1 MAIIDVSDLSVVGE
15 FGSKAWG
22 EACANASVK
31 ILQAANL
38 PKSIN
43 WAFTEDY
50 SHPPERL
57 MENGRKN
64 SGYYIMVKNGEV
76 SAGDGIIAQARALP
90 GFHVQLPWAYI
101 ASQSGVIYGKTGQ
114 QQRSQDESQL
124 MKDITMYLNRE
135 NPFELGLDQQGAP
148 SYLLEPIGPW
158 PAEVGKA
165 LGEGSEE
172 GNGLHNIAATLQ
184 SASPEF
190 ADLPLTDTKVPL
202 FSEMS
207 EKQKES
213 FLSLCGVEV

>member
-38 PKSIN
+38 PESIN

-76 SAGDGIIAQARALP
+76 SAGDGIIAEARALP

-101 ASQSGVIYGKTGQ
+101 ASQSGVIYGKAGQ

-135 NPFELGLDQQGAP
+135 NPFELGLDKQGAP

-207 EKQKES
+207 EQQKES

>member
-1 MAIIDVSDLSVVGE
+1 MAIIDISDLSAVGE
-15 FGSKAWG
+15 FGSKALG

-50 SHPPERL
+50 SHPPKRL
-57 MENGRKN
+57 MENGREN

-76 SAGDGIIAQARALP
+76 SAGDGIIAEARALP
-90 GFHVQLPWAYI
+90 GFHVQLPWAFI
-101 ASQSGVIYGKTGQ
+101 ASQSGVIYGKAGQ

-124 MKDITMYLNRE
+124 MKDIAIYLNRE
-135 NPFELGLDQQGAP
+135 NPFELGLDRQGAP
-148 SYLLEPIGPW
+148 SYLLRPIGPW
-158 PAEVGKA
+158 PTEVSKA

-190 ADLPLTDTKVPL
+190 ADLPLTETKVPL

-207 EKQKES
+207 EKQKEL

>member
-1 MAIIDVSDLSVVGE
+1 MAIIDVSDLSAVGE

-22 EACANASVK
+22 EACSNASVK

-76 SAGDGIIAQARALP
+76 SAGDGIIAEARALP

-101 ASQSGVIYGKTGQ
+101 ASQSGVIYGKAGQ

-135 NPFELGLDQQGAP
+135 NPFELGLDKQGAP

-207 EKQKES
+207 EKQK
-213 FLSLCGVEV
+213 

>member
-76 SAGDGIIAQARALP
+76 SAGDGIIAEARALP

-101 ASQSGVIYGKTGQ
+101 ASQSGVIYGKAGQ

-135 NPFELGLDQQGAP
+135 NPFELGLDKQGAP

-207 EKQKES
+207 EQQKES

>member
-1 MAIIDVSDLSVVGE
+1 MAIIDLSDLSAVGE

-22 EACANASVK
+22 EACSNASVK

-76 SAGDGIIAQARALP
+76 SAGDGIIAEARALP

-101 ASQSGVIYGKTGQ
+101 ASQSGVIYGKAGQ

-135 NPFELGLDQQGAP
+135 NPFELGLDKQGAP

>member
-1 MAIIDVSDLSVVGE
+1 
-15 FGSKAWG
+15 
-22 EACANASVK
+22 
-31 ILQAANL
+31 
-38 PKSIN
+38 
-43 WAFTEDY
+43 
-50 SHPPERL
+50 

-76 SAGDGIIAQARALP
+76 SAGDGIIAEARTLP

-101 ASQSGVIYGKTGQ
+101 ASQSGVIYGKAGQ

-135 NPFELGLDQQGAP
+135 NPFELGLDEQGAP

-207 EKQKES
+207 EQQKES

>member
-1 MAIIDVSDLSVVGE
+1 MAIIDVSDLSAVGE
-15 FGSKAWG
+15 FGSKAWS
-22 EACANASVK
+22 ETCANASVK

-38 PKSIN
+38 HKSIN

-50 SHPPERL
+50 SHPPQRL
-57 MENGRKN
+57 MENGREN

-76 SAGDGIIAQARALP
+76 SAGDGIIAEARALP

-124 MKDITMYLNRE
+124 MKDITIYLNRE
-135 NPFELGLDQQGAP
+135 NPFGLGLDKQGAP

-165 LGEGSEE
+165 LGEGSED

-190 ADLPLTDTKVPL
+190 ADLPLTETKVPS
-202 FSEMS
+202 FSEMN
-207 EKQKES
+207 EKQKQS
-213 FLSLCGVEV
+213 FLSFCGVEV

>member
-22 EACANASVK
+22 EACTNASVK

-57 MENGRKN
+57 MENGREN

-76 SAGDGIIAQARALP
+76 SAGDGIIAEARALP

-101 ASQSGVIYGKTGQ
+101 ASQSGVIYGKAGQ

-124 MKDITMYLNRE
+124 MKAITMYLNRE
-135 NPFELGLDQQGAP
+135 NPFELGLDKQGAP

-207 EKQKES
+207 VQQKES

>member
-64 SGYYIMVKNGEV
+64 SGYYIMVKNGVV
-76 SAGDGIIAQARALP
+76 SAGDGIIAEARALP

-101 ASQSGVIYGKTGQ
+101 ASQSGVIYGKAGQ

-135 NPFELGLDQQGAP
+135 NPFELGLDKQGAP

-207 EKQKES
+207 EQQKES

>member
-22 EACANASVK
+22 EACANASAK

-38 PKSIN
+38 PKYIN

-76 SAGDGIIAQARALP
+76 SAGDGSIAEARALP

-101 ASQSGVIYGKTGQ
+101 ASQSGVIYGKAGQ

-135 NPFELGLDQQGAP
+135 NPFALGLDKQGAP

-184 SASPEF
+184 SVSPEF

-207 EKQKES
+207 EQQKES

>member
-1 MAIIDVSDLSVVGE
+1 MAIIDLSDLSAVGE

-22 EACANASVK
+22 EACSNASVK

-76 SAGDGIIAQARALP
+76 SAGDGIIAEARALP

-101 ASQSGVIYGKTGQ
+101 ASQSGVIYGKAGQ

-135 NPFELGLDQQGAP
+135 NPFELGLDEQGAP

>member
-76 SAGDGIIAQARALP
+76 SAGDGITAEARALP

-101 ASQSGVIYGKTGQ
+101 ASQSGVIYGKAGQ

-135 NPFELGLDQQGAP
+135 TPFELCLDKQGAP

-158 PAEVGKA
+158 QPEVGKA

-207 EKQKES
+207 EQQKES
-213 FLSLCGVEV
+213 FLSLCGGEV

>member
-76 SAGDGIIAQARALP
+76 SAGDGIIAEARALP

-101 ASQSGVIYGKTGQ
+101 ANQSGVIYGKAGQ

-135 NPFELGLDQQGAP
+135 NPFELGLDKQGAP

>member
-1 MAIIDVSDLSVVGE
+1 MAIIDVSDLSAVGE

-22 EACANASVK
+22 EACSNASVK

-64 SGYYIMVKNGEV
+64 SGYYIMVKNGVV
-76 SAGDGIIAQARALP
+76 SAGDGIIAEARALP

-101 ASQSGVIYGKTGQ
+101 ASQSGVIYGKAGQ

-135 NPFELGLDQQGAP
+135 NPFELGLDEQGAP

>member
-1 MAIIDVSDLSVVGE
+1 MAIIDISDLSAVGE
-15 FGSKAWG
+15 FGSKTWG

-50 SHPPERL
+50 SHPPKRL
-57 MENGRKN
+57 MENGREN

-76 SAGDGIIAQARALP
+76 SAGDGIIAEARALP
-90 GFHVQLPWAYI
+90 GFHVQLPWAFI
-101 ASQSGVIYGKTGQ
+101 ASQSGVIYGKAGQ

-124 MKDITMYLNRE
+124 MRDIAIYLNRE
-135 NPFELGLDQQGAP
+135 NPFELGLDKQGAP
-148 SYLLEPIGPW
+148 SYLLRPIGPW
-158 PAEVGKA
+158 PTEVSKA

-190 ADLPLTDTKVPL
+190 ADLPLTETKVPL

-207 EKQKES
+207 EKQKEL

>member
-57 MENGRKN
+57 MENGRKS

-76 SAGDGIIAQARALP
+76 SAGDGIIAEARALP

-101 ASQSGVIYGKTGQ
+101 ASQSGVIYGKAGQ

-135 NPFELGLDQQGAP
+135 NPFELGLDKQGAP

-207 EKQKES
+207 EQQKES

>member
-64 SGYYIMVKNGEV
+64 SGYYIMVKNGVV
-76 SAGDGIIAQARALP
+76 SAGDGIIAEARALP

-101 ASQSGVIYGKTGQ
+101 ASQSGVIYGKAGQ
-114 QQRSQDESQL
+114 QQRTQDESQL
-124 MKDITMYLNRE
+124 MKDITMHLNRE
-135 NPFELGLDQQGAP
+135 NPFELGLDKQGAP

-172 GNGLHNIAATLQ
+172 GSGLHNIAATLQ

-190 ADLPLTDTKVPL
+190 ADLPLTATKVPL

-207 EKQKES
+207 EQQKKS

>member
-1 MAIIDVSDLSVVGE
+1 MAIIDVSDLSAVGE
-15 FGSKAWG
+15 FGSKVWG

-76 SAGDGIIAQARALP
+76 SAGDGIIAEARALP

-101 ASQSGVIYGKTGQ
+101 ASQSGVIYGKAGQ
-114 QQRSQDESQL
+114 QQRSQDENQL
-124 MKDITMYLNRE
+124 LKDITMYLNRE
-135 NPFELGLDQQGAP
+135 NPFELGLDKQGAP

-207 EKQKES
+207 EQQKES

>member
-1 MAIIDVSDLSVVGE
+1 MAIIDVSDLSAVGE

-22 EACANASVK
+22 EACSNASVK

-76 SAGDGIIAQARALP
+76 SAGDGIIAEARALP

-101 ASQSGVIYGKTGQ
+101 ASQSGVIYGKAGQ

-135 NPFELGLDQQGAP
+135 NPFELGLDKQGAP

-207 EKQKES
+207 EQQKES

>member
-1 MAIIDVSDLSVVGE
+1 
-15 FGSKAWG
+15 
-22 EACANASVK
+22 
-31 ILQAANL
+31 
-38 PKSIN
+38 
-43 WAFTEDY
+43 
-50 SHPPERL
+50 

-76 SAGDGIIAQARALP
+76 SAGDGIIAEARALP

-101 ASQSGVIYGKTGQ
+101 ASQSGVIYGKAGQ

-135 NPFELGLDQQGAP
+135 NPFELGLDKQGAP

-207 EKQKES
+207 EQQKES

>member
-76 SAGDGIIAQARALP
+76 SAGDGIIAEARALP

-101 ASQSGVIYGKTGQ
+101 ASQSGVIYGKAGQ

-135 NPFELGLDQQGAP
+135 NPFELGLDKQGAP
-148 SYLLEPIGPW
+148 SYLLRPLGPW
-158 PAEVGKA
+158 PTEVSKA

-190 ADLPLTDTKVPL
+190 ANLPLTETKVPL

>member
-1 MAIIDVSDLSVVGE
+1 MAIIDISDLSAVGE
-15 FGSKAWG
+15 FGSKTWG

-50 SHPPERL
+50 SHPPKRL
-57 MENGRKN
+57 MENGREN

-76 SAGDGIIAQARALP
+76 SAGDGIIAEARALP
-90 GFHVQLPWAYI
+90 GFHVQLPWAFI
-101 ASQSGVIYGKTGQ
+101 ASQSGVIYGKAGQ

-124 MKDITMYLNRE
+124 MRDIAIYLNRE
-135 NPFELGLDQQGAP
+135 NPFELGLNKQGAP
-148 SYLLEPIGPW
+148 SYLLRPIGPW
-158 PAEVGKA
+158 PTEVSKA

-190 ADLPLTDTKVPL
+190 ADLPLTETKVPL

-207 EKQKES
+207 EKQKEL

>member
-38 PKSIN
+38 PESIN

-50 SHPPERL
+50 SHPPKRL
-57 MENGRKN
+57 MGNGREN
-64 SGYYIMVKNGEV
+64 SGYYIMVKNGVV
-76 SAGDGIIAQARALP
+76 SAGDGIIAEARALP

-101 ASQSGVIYGKTGQ
+101 ASQSGVIYGKAGQ

-135 NPFELGLDQQGAP
+135 NPFELGLDKQGAP

-184 SASPEF
+184 AASPEF

-207 EKQKES
+207 EQQKES

>member
-1 MAIIDVSDLSVVGE
+1 MAIIDVSDLSAVGE

-22 EACANASVK
+22 EACSNASVK

-76 SAGDGIIAQARALP
+76 SAGDGIIAEARALP

-101 ASQSGVIYGKTGQ
+101 ASQSGVIYGKAGQ

-135 NPFELGLDQQGAP
+135 NPFELGLDKHGAP

-158 PAEVGKA
+158 PSEVGKA

-207 EKQKES
+207 EQQKES

>member
-1 MAIIDVSDLSVVGE
+1 MAIIDISDLSAVGE
-15 FGSKAWG
+15 FGSKTWG

-57 MENGRKN
+57 MENGREN

-76 SAGDGIIAQARALP
+76 SAGDGIIAEARALP

-101 ASQSGVIYGKTGQ
+101 ASQSGVIYGKAGQ

-124 MKDITMYLNRE
+124 MKDIAIYLNRE
-135 NPFELGLDQQGAP
+135 NPFELGLDKQGAP
-148 SYLLEPIGPW
+148 SYLLRPIGPW
-158 PAEVGKA
+158 PTEVSKA

-190 ADLPLTDTKVPL
+190 ADLPLTETKVPL

-207 EKQKES
+207 EKQKEL

>member
-1 MAIIDVSDLSVVGE
+1 MAIIDISDLSAVGE
-15 FGSKAWG
+15 FGSKTWG

-31 ILQAANL
+31 ILQAADL

-50 SHPPERL
+50 SHPPKRL
-57 MENGRKN
+57 MENGREN

-76 SAGDGIIAQARALP
+76 SAGDGIIAEARALP

-101 ASQSGVIYGKTGQ
+101 ASQSGVIYGKAGQ

-135 NPFELGLDQQGAP
+135 NPFELGLDEQGAP

-207 EKQKES
+207 EQQKES

>member
-57 MENGRKN
+57 MENGREN

-76 SAGDGIIAQARALP
+76 SAGDGIIAEARALP

-101 ASQSGVIYGKTGQ
+101 ASQSGVIYGKAGQ

-135 NPFELGLDQQGAP
+135 NPFELGLDKQGAP

>member
-1 MAIIDVSDLSVVGE
+1 MAIIDLSDLSAVGE

-76 SAGDGIIAQARALP
+76 SAGDGIIAEARALP

-101 ASQSGVIYGKTGQ
+101 ASQSGVIYGKAGQ

-135 NPFELGLDQQGAP
+135 NPFGLGLDKQGAP

>member
-76 SAGDGIIAQARALP
+76 SAGDGIIAEARALP

-101 ASQSGVIYGKTGQ
+101 ASQSGVIYGKAGQ

-135 NPFELGLDQQGAP
+135 NPFELGLDKQGAP

-190 ADLPLTDTKVPL
+190 ADLPLTETKVPL

-207 EKQKES
+207 EKQKEL

>member
-1 MAIIDVSDLSVVGE
+1 
-15 FGSKAWG
+15 
-22 EACANASVK
+22 
-31 ILQAANL
+31 
-38 PKSIN
+38 
-43 WAFTEDY
+43 
-50 SHPPERL
+50 
-57 MENGRKN
+57 MENGREN

-76 SAGDGIIAQARALP
+76 SAGDGIIAEARALP

-101 ASQSGVIYGKTGQ
+101 ASQSGVIYGKAGQ

-135 NPFELGLDQQGAP
+135 NPFELGLDKQGAP

-207 EKQKES
+207 EQQKES

>member
-1 MAIIDVSDLSVVGE
+1 MAIIDVYDLSVVGE

-22 EACANASVK
+22 EGCANASVK

-64 SGYYIMVKNGEV
+64 SGYYIIVKNGEV
-76 SAGDGIIAQARALP
+76 SAGDGIIAEARALP

-101 ASQSGVIYGKTGQ
+101 ASQSGVIYGKAGQ

-124 MKDITMYLNRE
+124 MKDVTMYLNRE
-135 NPFELGLDQQGAP
+135 NPFGLGLDKQGAP

-207 EKQKES
+207 EEQKES

>member
-1 MAIIDVSDLSVVGE
+1 
-15 FGSKAWG
+15 
-22 EACANASVK
+22 
-31 ILQAANL
+31 
-38 PKSIN
+38 
-43 WAFTEDY
+43 
-50 SHPPERL
+50 
-57 MENGRKN
+57 MENGREN

-76 SAGDGIIAQARALP
+76 SAGDGIIAEARALP

-101 ASQSGVIYGKTGQ
+101 ASQSGVIYGKAGQ

-124 MKDITMYLNRE
+124 MKDITMHLNRE
-135 NPFELGLDQQGAP
+135 NPFGLGLDKQGAP

-184 SASPEF
+184 SVSPEF

-207 EKQKES
+207 EQQKES

>member
-57 MENGRKN
+57 MENGREN

-76 SAGDGIIAQARALP
+76 YAGDGIIAEARALP

-101 ASQSGVIYGKTGQ
+101 ASQSGVIYGKAGQ
-114 QQRSQDESQL
+114 QQRSQDERQL
-124 MKDITMYLNRE
+124 MKEVTMYLNRE
-135 NPFELGLDQQGAP
+135 NPFELGLDKQGAP

-207 EKQKES
+207 EQQKES

>member
-76 SAGDGIIAQARALP
+76 SAGDGIIAEARALP

-101 ASQSGVIYGKTGQ
+101 ASQSGVIYGKAGQ

-135 NPFELGLDQQGAP
+135 NPFELGLDKQGAP

>member
-76 SAGDGIIAQARALP
+76 SAGDGIIAEARALP

-101 ASQSGVIYGKTGQ
+101 ASQSGVIYGKAGQ

-135 NPFELGLDQQGAP
+135 NPFELGLDKQGAP

-190 ADLPLTDTKVPL
+190 AELPLTDTKVPL